1 MGVRRRLG
9 VVQPQPEA
17 GWGGVPVS
25 PPPVQPLPGQRLA
38 GRYTG
43 HDDAL
48 GSRRGHGF
56 EGASPELLEELL
68 LALLHG
74 GHGLPRVPP
83 FSALL
88 SATSPARPREPA
100 RRCPGW
106 RAGLR
111 LDRPRRPFCA
121 AEAGRGAGPARR
133 PSPAPPPA
141 AAPGAA
147 GSAARPGPG
156 LRPARRCSGAAPGRS
171 RWPLCG
177 WVRSAPR
184 KSRAGAGGPWG
195 VSSSSHPTGR
205 FCTLPHRPMSTLVS
219 LQS

>member
-1 MGVRRRLG
+1 MGVRRRFG

-38 GRYTG
+38 GRDTG

-56 EGASPELLEELL
+56 EGASPKLLEELL
-68 LALLHG
+68 LALLHA
-74 GHGLPRVPP
+74 GHGLPRAPP

-88 SATSPARPREPA
+88 RATSPARPREPA

-111 LDRPRRPFCA
+111 PDRPRRPFCA

-147 GSAARPGPG
+147 GSAARPGAATAPPV
-156 LRPARRCSGAAPGRS
+156 LRCSS
-171 RWPLCG
+171 REEPVASLRLGSLCP
-177 WVRSAPR
+177 AE
-184 KSRAGAGGPWG
+184 SRAGAGGSWG
-195 VSSSSHPTGR
+195 ISSRSHPTGR
-205 FCTLPHRPMSTLVS
+205 FCTLPHRPVSTLVS